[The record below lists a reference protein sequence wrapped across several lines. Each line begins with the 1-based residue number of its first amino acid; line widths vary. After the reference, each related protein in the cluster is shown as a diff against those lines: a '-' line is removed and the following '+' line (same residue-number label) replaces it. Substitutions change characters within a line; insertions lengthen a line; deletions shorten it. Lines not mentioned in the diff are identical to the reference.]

1 LYLANIRIYKKIDG
15 RIVIYGESNGGKIIF
30 DDIDIVVS
38 ISMNSYNPL
47 EKELV
52 KKCLYMLLAMQ
63 RKAINDG
70 AETAKEI

>member
-1 LYLANIRIYKKIDG
+1 MP
-15 RIVIYGESNGGKIIF
+15 
-30 DDIDIVVS
+30 DIDIVVS

-63 RKAINDG
+63 KKAINDG